1 MTDLFSIPTKTTTER
16 QHPGDAETSTSVVN
30 EIDYR
35 LESTDR
41 VWIGNCGVTIERGN
55 RYNDDKES
63 ILRINN
69 YSEDLF
75 ADAVIEYIRTTFAG
89 LDDPSEWTRNRSE
102 RMVERIRMAIPAER
116 VTLPGEP
123 AAV

>member
-1 MTDLFSIPTKTTTER
+1 MTDLFPITTTTTTER
-16 QHPGDAETSTSVVN
+16 KYPGEDQSSTMVVKDI
-30 EIDYR
+30 EYR

-41 VWIGNCGVTIERGN
+41 VWLGHCGVTIERGN

-75 ADAVIEYIRTTFAG
+75 ADAVIEYIRTTFTG

-116 VTLPGEP
+116 VMLPGEP
-123 AAV
+123 VAA

>member
-1 MTDLFSIPTKTTTER
+1 MTDLFPITTKTTTER
-16 QHPGDAETSTSVVN
+16 QHPGDAESSTMVVV
-30 EIDYR
+30 ETEYR

-41 VWIGNCGVTIERGN
+41 VWLGHCGVTIERGN

-69 YSEDLF
+69 YSEDLI

-89 LDDPSEWTRNRSE
+89 LDDSSKWTRERSKL
-102 RMVERIRMAIPAER
+102 MTERIRMAIPAER

-123 AAV
+123 VAA

>member
-1 MTDLFSIPTKTTTER
+1 MVVTEI
-16 QHPGDAETSTSVVN
+16 E
-30 EIDYR
+30 YR

-41 VWIGNCGVTIERGN
+41 VWLGHCGVTIERGN

-69 YSEDLF
+69 YSEDLI

-89 LDDPSEWTRNRSE
+89 LDDSSKWTRNRSE

>member
-1 MTDLFSIPTKTTTER
+1 MADLFPITTKTTTER
-16 QHPGDAETSTSVVN
+16 QYPGDAESSTMVVN
-30 EIDYR
+30 EIEYR

-41 VWIGNCGVTIERGN
+41 VWIGHCGVTIERGN

-89 LDDPSEWTRNRSE
+89 LDDSSEWTRNRSE
-102 RMVERIRMAIPAER
+102 RMAERIRMAIPAER
-116 VTLPGEP
+116 VMLPGEP